1 MKAKWMLLP
10 LAALTVAAAVY
21 GGCTRTTLTDYTSK
35 ENWAENFFVAEMP
48 EIGLNIV
55 ERMREYLPSAPHIL
69 RVEVLEGLEM
79 SAGEGQQKVKV
90 CQVYQGQGLEVGE
103 EFYLY
108 HSAWWASF
116 HSEKSLGR
124 GYVNILQV
132 GREYLVFLTGAIDT
146 LNSPLPVY
154 RCMEGVRLSE
164 DSWVDFMAPVF
175 CYDPIDNV
183 VVSTTGEWGTGVAYA
198 QVRDNEFFGATD
210 TLIEAWEQMK
220 EEFLQRYPR

>member
-1 MKAKWMLLP
+1 MKVKWLLFP
-10 LAALTVAAAVY
+10 LVVLTVAAAVY
-21 GGCTRTTLTDYTSK
+21 GGYIRTTLTDCTVG
-35 ENWAENFFVAEMP
+35 ENWADDFVVAEMP

-55 ERMREYLPSAPHIL
+55 ERMRDYLPLAPYIL

-90 CQVYQGQGLEVGE
+90 CQVYQGQGVEVGE

-132 GREYLVFLTGAIDT
+132 GREYLVFLMGEIDT
-146 LNSPLPVY
+146 LNSPFPVY
-154 RCMEGVRLSE
+154 RCMEGIALSE

-175 CYDPIDNV
+175 CYDHIDNMAV
-183 VVSTTGEWGTGVAYA
+183 PFMGQWGSGVLYA
-198 QVRDNEFFGATD
+198 QVRNNEFFGATD
-210 TLIEAWEQMK
+210 KLIEAWEQMK
-220 EEFLQRYPR
+220 EEFLQMYPR